1 MPALRREILACWF
14 GAWLYPAARRALA
27 KARRVGNLPPSSYD
41 ARGLE
46 LNGMGEIMDASDQ
59 NRWKKAAAE
68 AAAKLVK
75 SGMIIGLGTGS
86 TAAFVVSELGRR
98 VAQEGLRIVGIPTSE
113 HTAEQARILKIP
125 LATLAEH
132 TEIDLTID
140 GADEV
145 ERGTLY
151 LIKGHGGALLREKI
165 VAAASKRMAVVA
177 DETKLVERL
186 GTHFSVP
193 VEVVPYGWQAT
204 ERKLSQLGAN
214 PALRLGADRK
224 PYVTDGGHYI
234 VDCAYGPIEA
244 PEEVAEHL
252 DHVVGAVEHGLFLGF
267 ASQVFVGGHGGVKVL
282 TPKAGSSASRR
293 ARSPRGQ
300 RAAS

>member
-1 MPALRREILACWF
+1 MLVPRMAVSCCSLASV
-14 GAWLYPAARRALA
+14 L
-27 KARRVGNLPPSSYD
+27 ARRVGNLPPSSYD
-41 ARGLE
+41 ARGLD
-46 LNGMGEIMDASDQ
+46 LNILGETMDASEQ

-68 AAAKLVK
+68 AAAKLVET
-75 SGMIIGLGTGS
+75 GMIIGLGTGS
-86 TAAFVVSELGRR
+86 TASFVVSELGRR
-98 VAQEGLRIVGIPTSE
+98 VAQEGLRIIGIPTSE
-113 HTAEQARILKIP
+113 RTAEQARSLKIP

-186 GTHFSVP
+186 GTHFAVP
-193 VEVVPYGWQAT
+193 VEVVPFGWQAT
-204 ERKLSQLGAN
+204 KRKLSQLGAN
-214 PALRLGADRK
+214 STLRLGADKR

-234 VDCAYGPIEA
+234 VDCAYGPMQA
-244 PEEVAEHL
+244 PREVAHHL

-267 ASQVFVGGHGGVKVL
+267 ASQVFIGGHSGVKVL
-282 TPKAGSSASRR
+282 TPKVESSVSRK
-293 ARSPRGQ
+293 A
-300 RAAS
+300 